1 MSAAILP
8 IPSWHLN
15 EIRPQVRTS
24 CTYTKPGKRL
34 EVLKAVVGV
43 VVAVTNS
50 EIASMPFCEVEKN
63 REAQEKKRGLSFLAR
78 SIICV
83 FDFYNDP
90 FAIVRSMSATASRL
104 RLATLAFSVLA
115 SMMVCHSGYGAVL
128 PEDRAD
134 LLYHSYDGGGVT
146 IDGPSVLVRKGFNDK
161 VSVSANFYQ
170 DVISSASIDVLAT
183 GSKYSEERN
192 EYSVG
197 IDYLINKA
205 TVSVGFGNSTED
217 DYIAD
222 SYSFGI
228 SQDFFGDMTTLT
240 MGYSYG
246 DNIVRRNEELAAGE
260 EPFEETAKQQRF
272 RLGITQIL
280 TKSWIVAFSA
290 ESIIDAGYLNN
301 PYRQVRYRD
310 GDGVGYQSE
319 VYPQTRNSDAL
330 AIRSSYYLP
339 YRAALR
345 FEARAFHDSWGI
357 NAQNYELRYTH
368 PMRDKLILEFKVRTY
383 TQSEARFY
391 ADLFP
396 HYNAQEFMARDK
408 ELSEFSSNELGIGL
422 TYYFDKKLPFAERQ
436 NLSLFWDFI
445 QYDYDNFRNQLLSS
459 SEGEEPAQYRL
470 GEEPTYG
477 FEANVI
483 RLFFTVLY

>member
-1 MSAAILP
+1 M
-8 IPSWHLN
+8 
-15 EIRPQVRTS
+15 
-24 CTYTKPGKRL
+24 
-34 EVLKAVVGV
+34 VGV
-43 VVAVTNS
+43 VVAVTS
-50 EIASMPFCEVEKN
+50 YHPETASMPSPRIEK
-63 REAQEKKRGLSFLAR
+63 RGGVAKKKRRFSWLAK
-78 SIICV
+78 SV
-83 FDFYNDP
+83 TYANDFGGSSTIARP
-90 FAIVRSMSATASRL
+90 IFELASKL
-104 RLATLAFSVLA
+104 RLSGLAVFILA
-115 SMMVCHSGYGAVL
+115 GIVVCANAFGTVL

-134 LLYHSYDGGGVT
+134 LLYHSYEGGGVT
-146 IDGPSVLVRKGFNDK
+146 IDGPSVLVRKGFKEK

-183 GSKYSEERN
+183 GSQYSEERN
-192 EYSVG
+192 EFSVG
-197 IDYLINKA
+197 VDYLVNKA

-246 DNIVRRNEELAAGE
+246 DNTVRRNEELATGE
-260 EPFEETAKQQRF
+260 EPFEETATQQRF
-272 RLGITQIL
+272 RLGISQIL
-280 TKSWIVAFSA
+280 TKSWIVAFNA

-301 PYRQVRYRD
+301 PYRQVRYRE
-310 GDGVGYQSE
+310 GNGVGYQSE

-368 PMRDKLILEFKVRTY
+368 PMREKLILELKVRTY
-383 TQSEARFY
+383 TQGEARFY

-422 TYYFDKKLPFAERQ
+422 TYYFNKKLPFAERQ
-436 NLSLFWDFI
+436 SLSLFWDFI
-445 QYDYDNFRNQLLSS
+445 QYDYDTFRNQLLSS
-459 SEGEEPAQYRL
+459 SEGDEPAQYRL